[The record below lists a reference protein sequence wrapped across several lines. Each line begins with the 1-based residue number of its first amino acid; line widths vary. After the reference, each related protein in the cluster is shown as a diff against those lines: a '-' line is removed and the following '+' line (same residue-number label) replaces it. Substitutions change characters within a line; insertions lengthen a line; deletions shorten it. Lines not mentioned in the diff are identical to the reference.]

1 MDRRHK
7 ILLNVVLV
15 SFWSLAMA
23 VLLSANHLLDF
34 FTGWIWF
41 AAIGGTAV
49 VAFLIDHDAS

>member
-15 SFWSLAMA
+15 SFWCLAMA

-34 FTGWIWF
+34 FTGGIWF